1 MASENLKKISM
12 NEKFGYASGDFA
24 CNLIYTTVS
33 TYLLF
38 FYTDVYGLSAA
49 AAGTM
54 FLVVRIIDALA
65 DPFIGTIVDR
75 TNTKFGR
82 FRPYL
87 LFGAFPFAIL
97 AILCFTTPD
106 FSSMGKLIYA
116 YITYVGLSLV
126 YTTINVPYGAL
137 TSAMTRNNQEV
148 VSITSVRM
156 ILANLGGLVVAF
168 FVPLLSTFLGNTTG
182 NTALGW
188 QLTMS
193 ILGVIGACLLIF
205 CFKSTKERVVLQ
217 KSEDKVKLTDIFEQ
231 FRINRPLVVLS
242 IFFIIIF
249 GVNSIS
255 NSVGIYYVTYNLGR
269 EDLVKWYG
277 LLGSLPALVV
287 LPFLPKISK
296 SLGKKRLLNYALLL
310 NIVGLLAL
318 LIIPPSN
325 VALVLIFRLVAAAG
339 SLTAGGYMWALIP
352 ETIEYGEYKT
362 GKRMGGLIYAIIGF
376 FFKFGMALG
385 GIVPGLILDKFGYV
399 ANQIQTPEA
408 LMGILITTTVVPVVF
423 LVLAMV
429 DINFYN
435 LDEKTYDKMIRELEN
450 RDKVYLENI
459 EEFEIK

>member
-1 MASENLKKISM
+1 MASETLEKISM
-12 NEKFGYASGDFA
+12 FEKSGYASGDLA

-75 TNTKFGR
+75 TNSKFGR

-87 LFGAFPFAIL
+87 LFGAFPLSVL

-106 FSSMGKLIYA
+106 FSDTGKLIYA
-116 YITYVGLSLV
+116 YITYVGLSLT

-156 ILANLGGLVVAF
+156 VFANLGGLIVSF
-168 FVPLLSTFLGNTTG
+168 FVPLLSAYLGDTTG
-182 NTALGW
+182 NKALGW

-193 ILGVIGACLLIF
+193 MLGIIGACLLIF
-205 CFKSTKERVVLQ
+205 CFKSTKERVTLQ
-217 KSEDKVKLTDIFEQ
+217 KPEEKIEFSDIFEQ
-231 FRINRPLVVLS
+231 FGVNRPLVVLS

-255 NSVGIYYVTYNLGR
+255 NSVGIYYMTYNAGR

-277 LLGSLPALVV
+277 LLGSLPALAI
-287 LPFLPKISK
+287 LPFIPRINKW
-296 SLGKKRLLNYALLL
+296 LGKRKLLNTALLL
-310 NIVGLLAL
+310 NIV
-318 LIIPPSN
+318 PPSN
-325 VALVLIFRLVAAAG
+325 VFLVLFFRVIAAVG
-339 SLTAGGYMWALIP
+339 SVTAGGYMWALIP

-362 GKRMGGLIYAIIGF
+362 GKRLSGLIYAIIGF

-385 GIVPGLILDKFGYV
+385 GVVPGLILDKFGYV
-399 ANQIQTPEA
+399 AGQAQTPEA
-408 LMGILITTTVVPVVF
+408 LTGILITTTVVPVIF
-423 LVLAMV
+423 LILAMI

-435 LDEKTYDKMIRELEN
+435 LSEEKYAKVVRELEN
-450 RDKVYLENI
+450 KDKVTWTI
-459 EEFEIK
+459 

>member
-1 MASENLKKISM
+1 MVSENLKKIRMS
-12 NEKFGYASGDFA
+12 EKVGYASGDFA
-24 CNLIYTTVS
+24 CNLIYATVS

-54 FLVVRIIDALA
+54 FLVVRAIDALA
-65 DPFIGTIVDR
+65 DPFIGALVDR
-75 TNTKFGR
+75 TNSRFGR

-87 LFGAFPFAIL
+87 LFGAFPFVVL

-106 FSSMGKLIYA
+106 FSEMGKLIYA
-116 YITYVGLSLV
+116 YITYVGLSLT
-126 YTTINVPYGAL
+126 YTFINVPYGAL

-156 ILANLGGLVVAF
+156 VFANLGGLVVAF
-168 FVPLLSTFLGNTTG
+168 FVPFLATFLSDTTG

-188 QLTMS
+188 QMTMAF
-193 ILGVIGACLLIF
+193 LGVLGGALLIF
-205 CFKSTKERVVLQ
+205 CFKSTNERVTLQ
-217 KSEDKVKLTDIFEQ
+217 KPEEKIKFSDIFVQ
-231 FRINRPLVVLS
+231 LRVNRPLVVLS

-277 LLGSLPALVV
+277 LIGSLPALMV
-287 LPFLPKISK
+287 LPFIPKLHK
-296 SLGKKRLLNYALLL
+296 LLGKKKLLNYSLLL

-318 LIIPPSN
+318 LVIPSSQITLI
-325 VALVLIFRLVAAAG
+325 LVFRLVAAAG
-339 SLTAGGYMWALIP
+339 SITAGAYMWALIP
-352 ETIEYGEYKT
+352 ETVEYGEYKT
-362 GKRMGGLIYAIIGF
+362 GKRMGGLIYAVIGF

-385 GIVPGLILDKFGYV
+385 GIVPGLVLDRFGYV

-408 LMGILITTTVVPVVF
+408 LLGILITVTVIPVC
-423 LVLAMV
+423 LLILAMI

-435 LDEKTYDKMIRELEN
+435 LDEEKHKKVVRELEN
-450 RDKVYLENI
+450 RDQVYI
-459 EEFEIK
+459 DHMDDFKM

>member
-1 MASENLKKISM
+1 
-12 NEKFGYASGDFA
+12 
-24 CNLIYTTVS
+24 
-33 TYLLF
+33 
-38 FYTDVYGLSAA
+38 
-49 AAGTM
+49 M

-408 LMGILITTTVVPVVF
+408 LMGVLITTTVVPVVF
-423 LVLAMV
+423 LVLAMI

-459 EEFEIK
+459 EEFETK

>member
-87 LFGAFPFAIL
+87 FFGAFPFAIL

-193 ILGVIGACLLIF
+193 ILGGIGACLLIF

-423 LVLAMV
+423 LVLAMI

-459 EEFEIK
+459 EEFETK

>member
-1 MASENLKKISM
+1 MVSENLKKIRMS
-12 NEKFGYASGDFA
+12 EKVGYASGDFA
-24 CNLIYTTVS
+24 CNLIYATVS

-54 FLVVRIIDALA
+54 FLVVRAIDALA
-65 DPFIGTIVDR
+65 DPFIGAMVDR
-75 TNTKFGR
+75 TNSRFGR

-87 LFGAFPFAIL
+87 LFGALPFAVL

-106 FSSMGKLIYA
+106 FSEMGKLIYA
-116 YITYVGLSLV
+116 YITYVGLSLT
-126 YTTINVPYGAL
+126 YTFINVPYGAL

-156 ILANLGGLVVAF
+156 LFANLGGLVVAF
-168 FVPLLSTFLGNTTG
+168 FVPFLATFLGDTTG

-188 QLTMS
+188 QITMAF
-193 ILGVIGACLLIF
+193 LGVLGGGLLIF
-205 CFKSTKERVVLQ
+205 CFKSTNERVTLQ
-217 KSEDKVKLTDIFEQ
+217 KPEEKIKFSDLFVQL
-231 FRINRPLVVLS
+231 RVNRPLVVLS

-277 LLGSLPALVV
+277 LIGSLPALMV
-287 LPFLPKISK
+287 LPFIPKLHK
-296 SLGKKRLLNYALLL
+296 LLGKKKLLNYSLLL

-318 LIIPPSN
+318 LVIPPSQIT
-325 VALVLIFRLVAAAG
+325 LILIFRLVAAAG
-339 SLTAGGYMWALIP
+339 SITAGAYMWALIP
-352 ETIEYGEYKT
+352 ETVEYGEYKT
-362 GKRMGGLIYAIIGF
+362 GKRMGGLIYAVIGF

-385 GIVPGLILDKFGYV
+385 GIVPGLVLDRFGYI
-399 ANQIQTPEA
+399 ANQVQTPEA
-408 LMGILITTTVVPVVF
+408 LLGILITTTVIPVC
-423 LVLAMV
+423 LLILAMV

-435 LDEKTYDKMIRELEN
+435 LDEEKHKKVVRELEN
-450 RDKVYLENI
+450 RDKVYI
-459 EEFEIK
+459 DHMDDFKM

>member
-423 LVLAMV
+423 LVLAMI

-459 EEFEIK
+459 EEFETK

>member
-1 MASENLKKISM
+1 MASETLEKISM
-12 NEKFGYASGDFA
+12 FEKSGYASGDLA

-38 FYTDVYGLSAA
+38 FYTDVYGLSACI
-49 AAGTM
+49 AGTM

-75 TNTKFGR
+75 TNSKFGR

-87 LFGAFPFAIL
+87 LFGAFPLSVL

-106 FSSMGKLIYA
+106 FSDTGKLIYA
-116 YITYVGLSLV
+116 YITYVGLSLT

-156 ILANLGGLVVAF
+156 VFANLGGLIVSF
-168 FVPLLSTFLGNTTG
+168 FVPLLSAYLGDTTG
-182 NTALGW
+182 NKALGW
-188 QLTMS
+188 RLTMS
-193 ILGVIGACLLIF
+193 MLGIIGACLLIF
-205 CFKSTKERVVLQ
+205 CFKSTKERVTLQ
-217 KSEDKVKLTDIFEQ
+217 KPEEKIEFSDIFEQ
-231 FRINRPLVVLS
+231 FGVNRPLVVLS

-255 NSVGIYYVTYNLGR
+255 NSVGIYYMTYNAGR

-277 LLGSLPALVV
+277 LLGSLPALAI
-287 LPFLPKISK
+287 LPFIPRINKW
-296 SLGKKRLLNYALLL
+296 LGKRKLLNTALLL
-310 NIVGLLAL
+310 NIV
-318 LIIPPSN
+318 PPSN
-325 VALVLIFRLVAAAG
+325 VFLVLFFRVIAAVG
-339 SLTAGGYMWALIP
+339 SVTAGGYMWALIP

-362 GKRMGGLIYAIIGF
+362 GKRLSGLIYAIIGF

-385 GIVPGLILDKFGYV
+385 GVVPGLILDKFGYV
-399 ANQIQTPEA
+399 AGQAQTPEA
-408 LMGILITTTVVPVVF
+408 LTGILITTTVVPVIF
-423 LVLAMV
+423 LILAMI

-435 LDEKTYDKMIRELEN
+435 LSEEKYAKVVRELEN
-450 RDKVYLENI
+450 KDKVTWTI
-459 EEFEIK
+459 